1 MTWQG
6 SKEKQWEWYKH
17 TKPCNN
23 ILQNHYCQAEECNYA
38 HTADQYLSAVTK
50 RKFTYDM
57 NIVNQLKLIE
67 LNNTDT
73 NLPPRK
79 RARIA

>member
-6 SKEKQWEWYKH
+6 SKEKQWEWYKY

-23 ILQNHYCQAEECNYA
+23 ILQNHYCQAEDCNYA
-38 HTADQYLSAVTK
+38 HTADQYLNAVTK
-50 RKFTYDM
+50 RKFAYDM

-67 LNNTDT
+67 LNNTDA

-79 RARIA
+79 KMRTE

>member
-23 ILQNHYCQAEECNYA
+23 MMQNHYCLTEDCNYA
-38 HTADQYLSAVTK
+38 HTAEQYLSAVTK

-67 LNNTDT
+67 LNNDDSK
-73 NLPPRK
+73 LPPRK
-79 RARIA
+79 KIRIE